1 MIRDLLL
8 GIHAT
13 AWVFVMV
20 ITAWRTG
27 SVPAELWAALPLGVG
42 AIMGAFR
49 ANQMIRPKGGDHDGV
64 EDQ

>member
-8 GIHAT
+8 GIHAI
-13 AWVFVMV
+13 AWIVVVV

-42 AIMGAFR
+42 AIMGTFR
-49 ANQMIRPKGGDHDGV
+49 ANQMIRPRGGEGPDV
-64 EDQ
+64 EGK